1 MKTLETKQE
10 IAIAINM
17 HEMPV
22 VRIDLADADEYG
34 IKSQKVLIDNG
45 KFRRLNPT
53 DPDMPYLVRAEI
65 RAFVD
70 EKKFTFASYGC
81 CLSNTFG
88 YHDMEE
94 LAEFFNTSRRV
105 IYSESVDDLLL
116 AAKTLHFAMQQIVL
130 PKFAALSPEPP
141 EPIEKSIFDDYDAEQ
156 DAQAGYVDETADRWL
171 ICKQNVEAVTR
182 LAIRVLRESYTDVQR
197 EPLGRLLEYVAYEIE
212 HTEK

>member
-1 MKTLETKQE
+1 MKMLETKQE

-17 HEMPV
+17 HQMPV

-94 LAEFFNTSRRV
+94 LLDYANAPIIKRDCDVVLAIVDSRRKV
-105 IYSESVDDLLL
+105 AYKPIILHTRNRVDPNC
-116 AAKTLHFAMQQIVL
+116 QV
-130 PKFAALSPEPP
+130 
-141 EPIEKSIFDDYDAEQ
+141 
-156 DAQAGYVDETADRWL
+156 
-171 ICKQNVEAVTR
+171 
-182 LAIRVLRESYTDVQR
+182 
-197 EPLGRLLEYVAYEIE
+197 PLGL
-212 HTEK
+212 

>member
-65 RAFVD
+65 RAFID
-70 EKKFTFASYGC
+70 EKKFTFASHAWQSAFC
-81 CLSNTFG
+81 VKATQTRSANRWAVCWSTSPTRSNT
-88 YHDMEE
+88 
-94 LAEFFNTSRRV
+94 
-105 IYSESVDDLLL
+105 
-116 AAKTLHFAMQQIVL
+116 
-130 PKFAALSPEPP
+130 PK
-141 EPIEKSIFDDYDAEQ
+141 
-156 DAQAGYVDETADRWL
+156 
-171 ICKQNVEAVTR
+171 N
-182 LAIRVLRESYTDVQR
+182 REVSK
-197 EPLGRLLEYVAYEIE
+197 A
-212 HTEK
+212 

>member
-94 LAEFFNTSRRV
+94 LLDYANAPIILHTKNRV
-105 IYSESVDDLLL
+105 DPNCQV
-116 AAKTLHFAMQQIVL
+116 
-130 PKFAALSPEPP
+130 
-141 EPIEKSIFDDYDAEQ
+141 
-156 DAQAGYVDETADRWL
+156 
-171 ICKQNVEAVTR
+171 
-182 LAIRVLRESYTDVQR
+182 
-197 EPLGRLLEYVAYEIE
+197 PLGFTDEDNDATEYIRAAGCREWKY
-212 HTEK
+212 

>member
-65 RAFVD
+65 RAFID

-81 CLSNTFG
+81 CLSNTFD

-94 LAEFFNTSRRV
+94 LLDYANAPIIKRDSDVVLAIVDSRRKV
-105 IYSESVDDLLL
+105 AYKPIILHTRNRVDPNC
-116 AAKTLHFAMQQIVL
+116 QV
-130 PKFAALSPEPP
+130 
-141 EPIEKSIFDDYDAEQ
+141 
-156 DAQAGYVDETADRWL
+156 
-171 ICKQNVEAVTR
+171 
-182 LAIRVLRESYTDVQR
+182 
-197 EPLGRLLEYVAYEIE
+197 PLGFTDEDNDATEYIRAAGCREWKY
-212 HTEK
+212 

>member
-65 RAFVD
+65 RAFID
-70 EKKFTFASYGC
+70 EKKFAFASYGGTAGLRKC
-81 CLSNTFG
+81 TDHQAGFRCGAGNRG
-88 YHDMEE
+88 
-94 LAEFFNTSRRV
+94 
-105 IYSESVDDLLL
+105 
-116 AAKTLHFAMQQIVL
+116 Q
-130 PKFAALSPEPP
+130 PP
-141 EPIEKSIFDDYDAEQ
+141 EGRI
-156 DAQAGYVDETADRWL
+156 QADHPTH
-171 ICKQNVEAVTR
+171 K
-182 LAIRVLRESYTDVQR
+182 
-197 EPLGRLLEYVAYEIE
+197 EPR
-212 HTEK
+212 

>member
-65 RAFVD
+65 RAFAD

-94 LAEFFNTSRRV
+94 LLD
-105 IYSESVDDLLL
+105 YSLTVVNW
-116 AAKTLHFAMQQIVL
+116 A
-130 PKFAALSPEPP
+130 
-141 EPIEKSIFDDYDAEQ
+141 
-156 DAQAGYVDETADRWL
+156 
-171 ICKQNVEAVTR
+171 
-182 LAIRVLRESYTDVQR
+182 
-197 EPLGRLLEYVAYEIE
+197 
-212 HTEK
+212 

>member
-1 MKTLETKQE
+1 MKMLKTKQE
-10 IAIAINM
+10 IAVAINM
-17 HEMPV
+17 HQMPV

-94 LAEFFNTSRRV
+94 LLDYANAPIIKRDSDVVLAIVDSRRK
-105 IYSESVDDLLL
+105 IAYKPIILHTGNRVDPNC
-116 AAKTLHFAMQQIVL
+116 QV
-130 PKFAALSPEPP
+130 
-141 EPIEKSIFDDYDAEQ
+141 
-156 DAQAGYVDETADRWL
+156 
-171 ICKQNVEAVTR
+171 
-182 LAIRVLRESYTDVQR
+182 
-197 EPLGRLLEYVAYEIE
+197 PLGFIDEDNDAAEYIRAAGCREW
-212 HTEK
+212 KS

>member
-1 MKTLETKQE
+1 MKMLKTKQE
-10 IAIAINM
+10 IAVAINM

-70 EKKFTFASYGC
+70 ERKFTFASYGC

-94 LAEFFNTSRRV
+94 LLDYANAPIIKRDSDVVLAIVDSRRK
-105 IYSESVDDLLL
+105 IAYKPIILHTRNRVDPNC
-116 AAKTLHFAMQQIVL
+116 QV
-130 PKFAALSPEPP
+130 
-141 EPIEKSIFDDYDAEQ
+141 
-156 DAQAGYVDETADRWL
+156 
-171 ICKQNVEAVTR
+171 
-182 LAIRVLRESYTDVQR
+182 
-197 EPLGRLLEYVAYEIE
+197 PLGFTDEDNDATEYIRAAGCREWKSRGGKQDGEQLHDLQPCEPAHRANPDQTAGRGRCHRVRKAPREGDVR
-212 HTEK
+212 

>member
-1 MKTLETKQE
+1 MKMLKTKQE
-10 IAIAINM
+10 IAVAINM

-94 LAEFFNTSRRV
+94 LWCWQSWTAAGRSHTSR
-105 IYSESVDDLLL
+105 SSC
-116 AAKTLHFAMQQIVL
+116 TQGT
-130 PKFAALSPEPP
+130 ALTRTV
-141 EPIEKSIFDDYDAEQ
+141 KS
-156 DAQAGYVDETADRWL
+156 R
-171 ICKQNVEAVTR
+171 
-182 LAIRVLRESYTDVQR
+182 
-197 EPLGRLLEYVAYEIE
+197 
-212 HTEK
+212 

>member
-1 MKTLETKQE
+1 MKMFNTPQE
-10 IAIAINM
+10 IAVAINM
-17 HEMPV
+17 HQMPV

-94 LAEFFNTSRRV
+94 LLDYANAPIIKRDSDVVLAIVDSRRK
-105 IYSESVDDLLL
+105 IAY
-116 AAKTLHFAMQQIVL
+116 KPIILHTRNRIDPNCQI
-130 PKFAALSPEPP
+130 
-141 EPIEKSIFDDYDAEQ
+141 
-156 DAQAGYVDETADRWL
+156 
-171 ICKQNVEAVTR
+171 
-182 LAIRVLRESYTDVQR
+182 
-197 EPLGRLLEYVAYEIE
+197 PLGFIDEDNDATEYIRAAGCREW
-212 HTEK
+212 KN

>member
-88 YHDMEE
+88 YQFSLGPVSSGD
-94 LAEFFNTSRRV
+94 
-105 IYSESVDDLLL
+105 
-116 AAKTLHFAMQQIVL
+116 K
-130 PKFAALSPEPP
+130 
-141 EPIEKSIFDDYDAEQ
+141 EPIEIALLPIVQHLKLEKLYSC
-156 DAQAGYVDETADRWL
+156 QA
-171 ICKQNVEAVTR
+171 VE
-182 LAIRVLRESYTDVQR
+182 
-197 EPLGRLLEYVAYEIE
+197 
-212 HTEK
+212 

>member
-1 MKTLETKQE
+1 MKMLETKQE

-70 EKKFTFASYGC
+70 VWCWQSWTAAGRSHTSRSSYTRGTALTRTVKS
-81 CLSNTFG
+81 LSDSPTRTTTQP
-88 YHDMEE
+88 
-94 LAEFFNTSRRV
+94 NTSGPPDAV
-105 IYSESVDDLLL
+105 NGNSE
-116 AAKTLHFAMQQIVL
+116 
-130 PKFAALSPEPP
+130 
-141 EPIEKSIFDDYDAEQ
+141 AE
-156 DAQAGYVDETADRWL
+156 
-171 ICKQNVEAVTR
+171 
-182 LAIRVLRESYTDVQR
+182 
-197 EPLGRLLEYVAYEIE
+197 
-212 HTEK
+212 